1 MTGGGDLSALSFEQL
16 VEALESITRQMA
28 AGDIGIEAVADLYE
42 EAGRLHAE
50 ASDRLDGVRRR
61 IEGLA
66 SGGDGDGAG
75 DGDGGGG
82 GPGDSARGGG
92 HSLA

>member
-1 MTGGGDLSALSFEQL
+1 MTVRGEDLGALSFEEL
-16 VEALESITRQMA
+16 LEALEAITRQMA

-50 ASDRLDGVRRR
+50 ASDRLDRVRRR

-66 SGGDGDGAG
+66 GGEIEGLADGDDVAAGAKG
-75 DGDGGGG
+75 QAEG
-82 GPGDSARGGG
+82 RGQE
-92 HSLA
+92 

>member
-1 MTGGGDLSALSFEQL
+1 MTVRGEDLGALSFEEL
-16 VEALESITRQMA
+16 LEALEAITRQMA

-50 ASDRLDGVRRR
+50 ASDRLDRVGRR

-66 SGGDGDGAG
+66 GEIEGPADGGDVGV
-75 DGDGGGG
+75 
-82 GPGDSARGGG
+82 GPKGQAEGRGQG
-92 HSLA
+92 

>member
-42 EAGRLHAE
+42 QAGRLHGE

-61 IEGLA
+61 IEALA
-66 SGGDGDGAG
+66 GEGDGAG
-75 DGDGGGG
+75 PEGAA
-82 GPGDSARGGG
+82 PG
-92 HSLA
+92 